1 MPLVKF
7 DLVKGRSQQEITH
20 LLDVSHRIFLD
31 ALELPEG
38 DRYQVVTQHEP
49 YELVMEDTGLGFE
62 RTHQRVLI
70 TVVSRKRTTE
80 QKEKLYEQLQQAL
93 YKECQLKPEDLMI
106 NFVINEDEDWSFGF
120 GKAQF
125 LTVDLQ

>member
-7 DLVKGRSQQEITH
+7 DLVKGRSQRGNHSFIRRIASYFFRCFRIT
-20 LLDVSHRIFLD
+20 
-31 ALELPEG
+31 EG

-62 RTHQRVLI
+62 RTHRRVLI

-125 LTVDLQ
+125 LTGDLQ